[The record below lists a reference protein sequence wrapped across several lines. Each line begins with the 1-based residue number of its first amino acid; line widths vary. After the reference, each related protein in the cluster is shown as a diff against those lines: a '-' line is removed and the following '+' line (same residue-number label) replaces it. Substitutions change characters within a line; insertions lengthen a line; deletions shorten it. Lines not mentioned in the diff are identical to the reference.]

1 MKHVGEKSV
10 VTLRNESESLYFT
23 QQIWSKYQPTI
34 SKFYSQYG
42 SSTEIKVRHEKRR
55 GRTATCRGNIDGLKK
70 CYACSTAFFSYT
82 LLKVEIL

>member
-42 SSTEIKVRHEKRR
+42 SSTVNKFRHEKDV
-55 GRTATCRGNIDGLKK
+55 AAQPL
-70 CYACSTAFFSYT
+70 A
-82 LLKVEIL
+82 VEILID